1 MPSVKCSVVY
11 VSPLLFYVWASPR
24 RRTYTRARAP
34 ATRTRAHT
42 RRTRVH
48 VGARTERLKLIR
60 VYDRRIKCRCRVSRE
75 DRQLTCRT
83 ALYAPPS
90 SHSPSLFQYSYL
102 AKSRRSHGAL
112 SSRGDCCA
120 VRCEISRRK
129 CGIALFTR
137 AFIIKVRAYSV
148 IIEITCYERKQ
159 SNK

>member
-24 RRTYTRARAP
+24 SAPTHARAP

-75 DRQLTCRT
+75 DRQLMCRT
-83 ALYAPPS
+83 ALYVPPS
-90 SHSPSLFQYSYL
+90 SHSQSLFQYSYL

-112 SSRGDCCA
+112 SSRGDYCA
-120 VRCEISRRK
+120 LRCEISRRK

-137 AFIIKVRAYSV
+137 AFV
-148 IIEITCYERKQ
+148 I
-159 SNK
+159 

>member
-1 MPSVKCSVVY
+1 MLCRLCFAIIVLCLGLPFAGA
-11 VSPLLFYVWASPR
+11 P
-24 RRTYTRARAP
+24 TRARAP

-75 DRQLTCRT
+75 DRQLMCRT
-83 ALYAPPS
+83 ALYVPPS
-90 SHSPSLFQYSYL
+90 SHSQSLFQYSYL

-129 CGIALFTR
+129 CGID
-137 AFIIKVRAYSV
+137 V
-148 IIEITCYERKQ
+148 IHESIY
-159 SNK
+159 N

>member
-1 MPSVKCSVVY
+1 MFRHYCFMFGP
-11 VSPLLFYVWASPR
+11 PLAGAP
-24 RRTYTRARAP
+24 TRARAP

-60 VYDRRIKCRCRVSRE
+60 VYGRRIKCRCRVSRE
-75 DRQLTCRT
+75 DRQLMCRT
-83 ALYAPPS
+83 ALYVPPS
-90 SHSPSLFQYSYL
+90 SRSQSLFQYSYL

-112 SSRGDCCA
+112 SSRGDYCA
-120 VRCEISRRK
+120 VRCEISRRE

-148 IIEITCYERKQ
+148 IIKITCYKRKQ
-159 SNK
+159 SNKYCR

>member
-1 MPSVKCSVVY
+1 MLCRLCFAIIVLCLGLPSQAH
-11 VSPLLFYVWASPR
+11 LHA
-24 RRTYTRARAP
+24 RARG
-34 ATRTRAHT
+34 AH
-42 RRTRVH
+42 VFH

-75 DRQLTCRT
+75 DRQLMCRT

-90 SHSPSLFQYSYL
+90 SRSQSLFQYSYL

-112 SSRGDCCA
+112 SSRGDCCCA
-120 VRCEISRRK
+120 VRRETSRRE

-148 IIEITCYERKQ
+148 IIEITCYKRKE

>member
-1 MPSVKCSVVY
+1 MFRHYCFMFGP
-11 VSPLLFYVWASPR
+11 PLAGAP
-24 RRTYTRARAP
+24 TRARAP
-34 ATRTRAHT
+34 ATRTGA
-42 RRTRVH
+42 RTRGAHVFH
-48 VGARTERLKLIR
+48 VGALTERLKLIR

-75 DRQLTCRT
+75 DRQLMCRT
-83 ALYAPPS
+83 ALYVPPS
-90 SHSPSLFQYSYL
+90 SHSQSLFQYSYL

-112 SSRGDCCA
+112 SSRGDYSA

-148 IIEITCYERKQ
+148 IIEIACYKRKQ

>member
-24 RRTYTRARAP
+24 RRTYTRAHA
-34 ATRTRAHT
+34 AHT
-42 RRTRVH
+42 CSRI
-48 VGARTERLKLIR
+48 GARTERLKLIR

-75 DRQLTCRT
+75 DRQLMCRT

-90 SHSPSLFQYSYL
+90 SRSQSLFQYSYL

-120 VRCEISRRK
+120 VRRETSRRE

-148 IIEITCYERKQ
+148 IIEITCYKRKQ

>member
-1 MPSVKCSVVY
+1 MLCRLCFAIIVLCLGLPSQAH
-11 VSPLLFYVWASPR
+11 LH
-24 RRTYTRARAP
+24 ARA
-34 ATRTRAHT
+34 RAHT

-75 DRQLTCRT
+75 DRQLMCRT
-83 ALYAPPS
+83 TLYAPPS
-90 SHSPSLFQYSYL
+90 SHSRSLFQYSYL

-112 SSRGDCCA
+112 SSRGWLSRA
-120 VRCEISRRK
+120 VRREISRRK

-148 IIEITCYERKQ
+148 IIEITYATSVNNRM
-159 SNK
+159 NR